1 MAPAPGQVMNQVRN
15 EQARQD
21 FEREYENWDWVRPA
35 GVSPQELKE
44 ALRNLLYP
52 ARAGASPAQRSA

>member
-1 MAPAPGQVMNQVRN
+1 MNQDRN

-35 GVSPQELKE
+35 GVSAQELKE